1 MSSMGSQP
9 PPYPGSPP
17 PFPPVGSSLGPTT
30 GGVPLSPQPIPPP
43 PRGPGVRVPFLAPP
57 KDRNNTR
64 LAVTIVVGVLAL
76 AICGVGSIFGL
87 TGLFSWLDR
96 EMNDKAQTTVTAFLT
111 DVSAGDYD
119 AAYQRMCVEAH
130 QEISPE
136 AFQSE
141 WQVILPP
148 DSTFG
153 LQHMTYDTDGLT
165 YVPAVVDGG
174 PTGKWTV
181 DVYVVSEP
189 AASENEEAGMSVC
202 GWITH

>member
-17 PFPPVGSSLGPTT
+17 AFPPVGSSLGPATA
-30 GGVPLSPQPIPPP
+30 GPMSPPPVPAP
-43 PRGPGVRVPFLAPP
+43 PRGPGVRAPFLAPP

-76 AICGVGSIFGL
+76 AVCGVGSIFGL

-96 EMNDKAQTTVTAFLT
+96 EMNDKAQSTVTAFLT
-111 DVSAGDYD
+111 DVSEGDYD
-119 AAYQRMCVEAH
+119 TAYQQMCVEAH
-130 QEISPE
+130 QQISPQ
-136 AFQSE
+136 AFASE

-148 DSTFG
+148 GADFG
-153 LQHMTYDTDGLT
+153 LHRMTYDSDGLT

-174 PTGKWTV
+174 PMGKWTV

-189 AASENEEAGMSVC
+189 AESEDEEAGMSVC
-202 GWITH
+202 GRITH